1 MTYDPERHHRRSIR
15 LKGYDYAQ
23 AGAYFV
29 TICAHGRE
37 CLFGQ
42 VLDGEMQLN
51 AYGDIVA
58 QCWDDL
64 PRHYPTVD
72 LDAFV
77 VMPNHVHGIVVLTDP
92 APPAAP
98 NAGVV
103 GAGLRPARVG
113 AAGGG
118 ADGEV
123 VGEATRAGLRP
134 TPTTQ
139 PGAAATATAPPLSE
153 VVRAF
158 KSFSARRVN
167 ELRGAAGAPV
177 WQRNYYEHII
187 RNERSLSMVRDYIA
201 GNPTRWDVDQLHPA
215 NPSPW

>member
-37 CLFGQ
+37 CLFGE
-42 VLDGEMQLN
+42 VLGGEMRLN

-64 PRHYPTVD
+64 PRHYPTVG

-92 APPAAP
+92 ATPAPA

-123 VGEATRAGLRP
+123 VGEATPAGRRP
-134 TPTTQ
+134 
-139 PGAAATATAPPLSE
+139 APPLSE

-167 ELRGAAGAPV
+167 ELRGTGGASV

-187 RNERSLSMVRDYIA
+187 RNERSLGMVRDYIA
-201 GNPTRWDVDQLHPA
+201 GNPARWNADQLHPA
-215 NPSPW
+215 NASPW